1 MEASPTTTKS
11 TYRLYCNI
19 FLEIC
24 LQEDGLFLLEW
35 TWRQAAA
42 AQGRCGSS
50 ARRKLIEREAQGF
63 AIKKDECL
71 SLSRDRESLMPLK
84 MATASSA

>member
-50 ARRKLIEREAQGF
+50 ARRKHRAGSARIRH
-63 AIKKDECL
+63 KKGRVSL
-71 SLSRDRESLMPLK
+71 SLSRESLMPLK